1 MPFLELGYCIVLIS
15 FGQMVV
21 VAVLLILLPLLR
33 LGLPG
38 RTRLKRWTIP
48 FFSGLGL
55 GYMFFEIML
64 IHELVLF
71 FGHPI
76 FAAAAGISSLLIF
89 SGLGSLISGHL
100 LPSRSGHGLAA
111 ALVALILLLYLFIL
125 PPLLH
130 MAITLSTVWKTLF
143 FLLLIAPPAVAM
155 GMPFPLALA
164 RVKATLPDLVPWCWA
179 INGCTSVLAAVLA
192 TLLAMT
198 FGTQAVVLIAV
209 ALYALAGLALI
220 GVPPGRKAHSPL

>member
-1 MPFLELGYCIVLIS
+1 MMWCEAGLHIFIMDFLELGYLIVLVG
-15 FGQMVV
+15 FGQMAIA
-21 VAVLLILLPLLR
+21 AVLLILLPLLR

-38 RTRLKRWTIP
+38 RSGLKRWTIP

-89 SGLGSLISGHL
+89 SGLGSLMSGRL
-100 LPSRSGHGLAA
+100 LPHRSSHGLAA
-111 ALVALILLLYLFIL
+111 ALVAFILLLYLFIL

-130 MAITLSTVWKTLF
+130 LAITLPTVWKALF

-155 GMPFPLALA
+155 GMPVPAWTG
-164 RVKATLPDLVPWCWA
+164 AT
-179 INGCTSVLAAVLA
+179 GQS
-192 TLLAMT
+192 
-198 FGTQAVVLIAV
+198 Q
-209 ALYALAGLALI
+209 
-220 GVPPGRKAHSPL
+220 